1 MHASIAYA
9 SRNHS
14 AKIEGKCMYIYLKN
28 FITIFSD
35 QKGDFRRLGDT
46 PVLTSTSLHQ
56 SGTTNTLEVDGA
68 TSNSFDPVDY
78 YNKDVFVLSEDS
90 YFRSKSMMCE
100 GTLLHCQVDKE

>member
-1 MHASIAYA
+1 MDSYRWNADRQIMAFL
-9 SRNHS
+9 R
-14 AKIEGKCMYIYLKN
+14 
-28 FITIFSD
+28 TTQD

-68 TSNSFDPVDY
+68 TSNSFDPVEFY
-78 YNKDVFVLSEDS
+78 MDVFVLSEDS
-90 YFRSKSMMCE
+90 SFRSKSMMCE